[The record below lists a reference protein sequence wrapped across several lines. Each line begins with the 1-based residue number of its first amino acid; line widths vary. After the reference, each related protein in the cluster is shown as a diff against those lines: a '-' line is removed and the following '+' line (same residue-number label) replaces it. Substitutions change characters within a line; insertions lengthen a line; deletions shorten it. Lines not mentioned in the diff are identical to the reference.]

1 MKNAL
6 SKEWKASRHPRR
18 FRFDL
23 DQISFMGVLTVL
35 IFIYI
40 LFHFIYPMIS
50 KGLLW

>member
-1 MKNAL
+1 MKNAVQNN
-6 SKEWKASRHPRR
+6 WRVSRSHRR

-23 DQISFMGVLTVL
+23 DQISFMGVLTAL